1 MGAVEHCNPS
11 VVREFT
17 VGMVSAIESP
27 FATLLSGGN
36 TARLLVEV
44 TGERAGT
51 GGGAELVASGGSG
64 GASREAEECAR
75 LIVELVAVG
84 RAVMLTKPDGRRGG
98 KTGGGRSSNWKWRS
112 SALGR
117 RGLSVFSEEVR
128 RIKIGGSTGRMA
140 VDRIEG
146 SCVLFAKE
154 LGEDSSIRARLLS
167 GDPEISLRELK
178 RPKSSLIFDI
188 FSHSLI
194 KITVHEFLC
203 IMNGVQKQ
211 IIQVEERNTIRNPIK
226 M

>member
-1 MGAVEHCNPS
+1 MI
-11 VVREFT
+11 
-17 VGMVSAIESP
+17 SAIGSP

-44 TGERAGT
+44 TGERAGS
-51 GGGAELVASGGSG
+51 GGGAELAASGGSG

-75 LIVELVAVG
+75 LIVELVAIG
-84 RAVMLTKPDGRRGG
+84 RAVMLTKSDGRRGG

-128 RIKIGGSTGRMA
+128 RIKMGGSIGRMA
-140 VDRIEG
+140 ADRIEW

-167 GDPEISLRELK
+167 GDPEIRELK
-178 RPKSSLIFDI
+178 RPKSSLI

-203 IMNGVQKQ
+203 IMNGVEKQ
-211 IIQVEERNTIRNPIK
+211 IIRVEKNIL
-226 M
+226 